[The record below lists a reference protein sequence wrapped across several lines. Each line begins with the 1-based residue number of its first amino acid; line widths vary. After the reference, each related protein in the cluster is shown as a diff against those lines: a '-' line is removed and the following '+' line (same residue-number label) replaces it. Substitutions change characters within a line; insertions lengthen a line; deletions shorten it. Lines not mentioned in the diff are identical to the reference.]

1 MLPPPPQ
8 FGIRAM
14 RHQKRRH
21 DASEYY
27 GSFSERIFFEE
38 NNHPIPTT
46 PNEAMPSLSAF
57 RGLACLPASQLHFEH
72 GTFLGTARKTFR
84 EQLNTNTKKMH
95 VSFGLVEIGKKSK
108 ISERKGILNALF
120 SGISESTV

>member
-27 GSFSERIFFEE
+27 GSFSERIFLKS
-38 NNHPIPTT
+38 IITLPTT

-57 RGLACLPASQLHFEH
+57 RGLACRPASQLHFEH

-108 ISERKGILNALF
+108 KSEKKGILNALF